1 MGREMM
7 APQKFSPEFKDEVVR
22 AVLDSSRTLAAVA
35 REYGVGAETLRNW
48 VRKYRRDHAGD
59 IPEIA
64 GDERAELERLRKEN
78 RELRMEKEFLGK
90 ATAFFAQK
98 YR

>member
-1 MGREMM
+1 M

-22 AVLDSSRTLAAVA
+22 AVIDSSRTLASVA

-48 VRKYRRDHAGD
+48 VNKYRREHAGESPD
-59 IPEIA
+59 IT
-64 GDERAELERLRKEN
+64 GDERSELERLRKEN
-78 RELRMEKEFLGK
+78 RELKMEKEFLGK
-90 ATAFFAQK
+90 AAAFFAQK